1 MDDGDAAAPEIE
13 ELMLQLHLYFRP
25 MLTLD
30 TLFRTEEHN
39 NVRTG
44 GTTIRRLS
52 TPLGRVLLL
61 THPPPGYAAWIFAS
75 SHSFG
80 TD

>member
-1 MDDGDAAAPEIE
+1 
-13 ELMLQLHLYFRP
+13 MLQPHLYFRS
-25 MLTLD
+25 MLTLH

-52 TPLGRVLLL
+52 TPLGGGPSVE
-61 THPPPGYAAWIFAS
+61 AS
-75 SHSFG
+75 TAGLCGLDFRQQPFLRH
-80 TD
+80 